1 MALHETESRTQ
12 VVMSK
17 NDDYIDMEVNLSSS
31 SSSSPSS
38 TFFSFAVTSSP
49 PHNREFEFQMCSS
62 AVASGE
68 SNTSPADEL
77 FYKGQLL
84 PLHLPPRLKMV
95 QKLLL
100 ASSSSSSVVSAA
112 TNTPVSPRAAVS
124 SPRRF
129 SSSEIEVSGS
139 DEQCYFEISTELKRF
154 IENNNENLGNSWSK
168 KIKHSSI
175 TQKLKAS
182 RAYIR
187 GLFTKPGCSSDSSEI
202 HSKFKLEN
210 IKTSKSSK
218 LKNPFAKTESGNN
231 NNNPQLMMIHR
242 RSFSGV
248 IQRQQHS
255 PAKCSSSSS
264 SSSSSA
270 SSSLS
275 SSFSFGSNGSL
286 DLQTLM
292 RSSNASSE
300 IDNSIEG
307 AIEHCKQSFTNRI
320 KSNVGESELSSS
332 RTSVST
338 SGDLERE

>member
-1 MALHETESRTQ
+1 MDLHGTESRTQ
-12 VVMSK
+12 VLS
-17 NDDYIDMEVNLSSS
+17 NDEDYIDMEVNLSSS
-31 SSSSPSS
+31 SSR
-38 TFFSFAVTSSP
+38 FISFAVNSSP
-49 PHNREFEFQMCSS
+49 PHHSREFEFQMCSS

-68 SNTSPADEL
+68 STTSPADEL

-84 PLHLPPRLKMV
+84 PLHLPPRLQMV
-95 QKLLL
+95 QKLL
-100 ASSSSSSVVSAA
+100 ASSTVID
-112 TNTPVSPRAAVS
+112 TPISPRAAAS

-129 SSSEIEVSGS
+129 SSSEIEVSGQ
-139 DEQCYFEISTELKRF
+139 EEHCYIEISTELKRF
-154 IENNNENLGNSWSK
+154 IDSNVGNSWSK
-168 KIKHSSI
+168 KIKQSSI

-187 GLFTKPGCSSDSSEI
+187 SLFSRPGCSDSSEI
-202 HSKFKLEN
+202 HPKFKSQTLKN
-210 IKTSKSSK
+210 SKSSK
-218 LKNPFAKTESGNN
+218 KKNPFAKTESLSST
-231 NNNPQLMMIHR
+231 NPPPLIHR

-248 IQRQQHS
+248 IQRHS

-270 SSSLS
+270 SSLS

-307 AIEHCKQSFTNRI
+307 AIEHCKQSFTAR

-338 SGDLERE
+338 CGDIEKG

>member
-1 MALHETESRTQ
+1 MDLHESESRTH
-12 VVMSK
+12 VLSTDG
-17 NDDYIDMEVNLSSS
+17 DDGYIDMEVNLSSS
-31 SSSSPSS
+31 SSSSTSS
-38 TFFSFAVTSSP
+38 SSFFSFPVTSSP
-49 PHNREFEFQMCSS
+49 PQSREFEFQMCSS

-68 SNTSPADEL
+68 STTSPADEL

-100 ASSSSSSVVSAA
+100 ASSSSTAA
-112 TNTPVSPRAAVS
+112 TETPISPRAAADVL

-129 SSSEIEVSGS
+129 SSCEIGQ
-139 DEQCYFEISTELKRF
+139 DENCFFEISTELKRF
-154 IENNNENLGNSWSK
+154 IESNENHLGNSWSK

-182 RAYIR
+182 RAYIKA
-187 GLFTKPGCSSDSSEI
+187 LFSKQACSDSSEI
-202 HSKFKLEN
+202 NPRFKIEPSKVSRK
-210 IKTSKSSK
+210 
-218 LKNPFAKTESGNN
+218 KNPFVNSE
-231 NNNPQLMMIHR
+231 NPLLIHR

-248 IQRQQHS
+248 IQRHS
-255 PAKCSSSSS
+255 QAKCSTSS

-270 SSSLS
+270 SSLS

-292 RSSNASSE
+292 RSSNAS
-300 IDNSIEG
+300 DNSIEG
-307 AIEHCKQSFTNRI
+307 AIEHCKQSFTTR
-320 KSNVGESELSSS
+320 KSNVTESELCSS

-338 SGDLERE
+338 CGDLDKD

>member
-1 MALHETESRTQ
+1 MDLHESESRTH
-12 VVMSK
+12 VMS
-17 NDDYIDMEVNLSSS
+17 NDGDDDGYIDLEVNLSSS
-31 SSSSPSS
+31 SSSCPSS
-38 TFFSFAVTSSP
+38 SSFFTFNVTSSP
-49 PHNREFEFQMCSS
+49 PPPQSREFEFQMCST

-68 SNTSPADEL
+68 STTSPADEL

-100 ASSSSSSVVSAA
+100 ASSSSAA
-112 TNTPVSPRAAVS
+112 VTTDTPISPRATAAVSS

-129 SSSEIEVSGS
+129 SSSEIGQ

-154 IENNNENLGNSWSK
+154 IDNNENHLGNSWSK
-168 KIKHSSI
+168 KIKQSSI

-182 RAYIR
+182 SAYLRA
-187 GLFTKPGCSSDSSEI
+187 LFSKPGCSDSSEI
-202 HSKFKLEN
+202 NPRFKTEPS
-210 IKTSKSSK
+210 KTSRKK
-218 LKNPFAKTESGNN
+218 KNPFVNSDQ
-231 NNNPQLMMIHR
+231 NPQLIHR

-248 IQRQQHS
+248 IQRHS
-255 PAKCSSSSS
+255 QAKCSTSS

-270 SSSLS
+270 SSLS

-292 RSSNASSE
+292 RSSNAS
-300 IDNSIEG
+300 DNSIEG
-307 AIEHCKQSFTNRI
+307 AIEHCKQSFTTR
-320 KSNVGESELSSS
+320 KSNVAESELCSS

-338 SGDLERE
+338 CGDLDRD

>member
-1 MALHETESRTQ
+1 MS
-12 VVMSK
+12 MSK
-17 NDDYIDMEVNLSSS
+17 DDDYIDMELNLSSS
-31 SSSSPSS
+31 SN
-38 TFFSFAVTSSP
+38 FISFAVTSSP

-62 AVASGE
+62 AVASSE
-68 SNTSPADEL
+68 SPADEL

-100 ASSSSSSVVSAA
+100 ASSSTVSATA
-112 TNTPVSPRAAVS
+112 TNTPVSVSVSPRAAVS

-129 SSSEIEVSGS
+129 SSSEIEVSGQ
-139 DEQCYFEISTELKRF
+139 DEQCYFEISTELKRY
-154 IENNNENLGNSWSK
+154 IENNNIGNSWSK

-175 TQKLKAS
+175 SQKLKAS
-182 RAYIR
+182 RAYIK
-187 GLFTKPGCSSDSSEI
+187 GLFSKPGCSDSSEI
-202 HSKFKLEN
+202 HN
-210 IKTSKSSK
+210 IKASKSSK
-218 LKNPFAKTESGNN
+218 LKNPFTKTEST
-231 NNNPQLMMIHR
+231 NPQLLIHR

-248 IQRQQHS
+248 IQRQQQQQHS
-255 PAKCSSSSS
+255 QAKCSSSSS

-270 SSSLS
+270 SSLS

-307 AIEHCKQSFTNRI
+307 AIEHCKQSFTTRF
-320 KSNVGESELSSS
+320 KSNVSESEQSSS

-338 SGDLERE
+338 CGDLEKE